1 MKALAFPEGFLWG
14 CAVSAHQV
22 EGENTGNQWWRW
34 EEQGRILDGS
44 TSGRACDH
52 YNRYEEDFDIASFL
66 GLKVFRTSVEWSRIE
81 PKEGVINNVEVE
93 HYRKVL
99 SALRDRGIEPMVTLH
114 HFTNPLWFEDQG
126 GWLNPRSPE
135 IFESFAR
142 IVVENLGDLFSIYNT
157 INEPMI
163 AATMGYLFGIFP
175 PGERSLDKC
184 LTAARNM
191 LLAHGRAYQAIHETC
206 KSLGYPK
213 PMVAPVKQM
222 IPFEPLNP
230 LSKEDVEEARRR
242 NHFFNECM
250 LESINTGAIQPPLG
264 TGEEQDYLKD
274 SWDFIGVNY
283 YSRTL
288 CTPQNEEFPLPFA
301 NVPEG
306 AERSDQG
313 LEVYPDGLRKVLLS
327 LKQYG
332 KPLIVTENGIA
343 TRDDEQRRRYLVRHL
358 KAVHDAISQGADVKG
373 YIYWSLIDNF
383 EWVLG
388 YQMKFG
394 LVEVNFE
401 SMERRLRESAYL
413 YKEIIE
419 KNMLLPEH
427 LEKYA

>member
-1 MKALAFPEGFLWG
+1 
-14 CAVSAHQV
+14 
-22 EGENTGNQWWRW
+22 
-34 EEQGRILDGS
+34 
-44 TSGRACDH
+44 
-52 YNRYEEDFDIASFL
+52 
-66 GLKVFRTSVEWSRIE
+66 
-81 PKEGVINNVEVE
+81 
-93 HYRKVL
+93 
-99 SALRDRGIEPMVTLH
+99 
-114 HFTNPLWFEDQG
+114 
-126 GWLNPRSPE
+126 
-135 IFESFAR
+135 
-142 IVVENLGDLFSIYNT
+142 
-157 INEPMI
+157 
-163 AATMGYLFGIFP
+163 
-175 PGERSLDKC
+175 
-184 LTAARNM
+184 
-191 LLAHGRAYQAIHETC
+191 
-206 KSLGYPK
+206 
-213 PMVAPVKQM
+213 
-222 IPFEPLNP
+222 
-230 LSKEDVEEARRR
+230 
-242 NHFFNECM
+242 M